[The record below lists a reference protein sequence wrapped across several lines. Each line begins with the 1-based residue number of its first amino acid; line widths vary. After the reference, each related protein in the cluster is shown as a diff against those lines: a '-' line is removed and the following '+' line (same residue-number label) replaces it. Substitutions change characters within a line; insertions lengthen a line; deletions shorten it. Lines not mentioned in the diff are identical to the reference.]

1 MAGENSIQLP
11 TRRKKYTVKNLM
23 SDLKKMGATPSV
35 TDLIGAQC
43 IYYEWALC
51 ERDLGDDHPVTS
63 HLAELLDFMQHGY
76 ETQLVN
82 GEFWRTKDTPAAAIN
97 AALRG
102 RPTEFLTHILDRPA
116 DYVYG
121 LLEQA
126 IASRKSELDE
136 YAKIESGIRT
146 ELEADPDNPHLWNKL
161 RLLLWLLGQYK
172 GSSEAF
178 QKAKRLGWDAS
189 SAEFVAL

>member
-11 TRRKKYTVKNLM
+11 ARRQKYTVKSLM
-23 SDLKKMGATPSV
+23 SDLKKIGATPSV
-35 TDLIGAQC
+35 TDFIGSRC
-43 IYYEWALC
+43 IYFEWTLC

-76 ETQLVN
+76 ETQLVR

-102 RPTEFLTHILDRPA
+102 RPTEFLTHVLDRPA
-116 DYVYG
+116 DHIYS

-126 IASRKSELDE
+126 VASRESELDE
-136 YAKIESGIRT
+136 YKRFESGIRE
-146 ELEADPDNPHLWNKL
+146 ELEADPDNSHLWNKL

-172 GSSEAF
+172 ESSKAF

-189 SAEFVAL
+189 NAEFVAL

>member
-1 MAGENSIQLP
+1 
-11 TRRKKYTVKNLM
+11 
-23 SDLKKMGATPSV
+23 
-35 TDLIGAQC
+35 
-43 IYYEWALC
+43 
-51 ERDLGDDHPVTS
+51 
-63 HLAELLDFMQHGY
+63 
-76 ETQLVN
+76 
-82 GEFWRTKDTPAAAIN
+82 
-97 AALRG
+97 
-102 RPTEFLTHILDRPA
+102 
-116 DYVYG
+116 
-121 LLEQA
+121 LEQA

>member
-1 MAGENSIQLP
+1 
-11 TRRKKYTVKNLM
+11 VKGLM
-23 SDLKKMGATPSV
+23 SDLKKIGATPSV
-35 TDLIGAQC
+35 TDFIGAQC
-43 IYYEWALC
+43 IYNEWNLC

-63 HLAELLDFMQHGY
+63 HLAELLDFMQNGY
-76 ETQLVN
+76 ERQLVI

-116 DYVYG
+116 DYIYR
-121 LLEQA
+121 LLGQA
-126 IASRKSELDE
+126 VASRKSELDE
-136 YAKIESGIRT
+136 YKRFESGIRA
-146 ELEADPDNPHLWNKL
+146 ELKADPDNCHLWNKL

-172 GSSEAF
+172 ESSEAF

>member
-1 MAGENSIQLP
+1 
-11 TRRKKYTVKNLM
+11 M
-23 SDLKKMGATPSV
+23 SDLKKIGATPSV
-35 TDLIGAQC
+35 TDFIGSQC
-43 IYYEWALC
+43 IYNEWNLC

-63 HLAELLDFMQHGY
+63 HLAELLDFMQNGY
-76 ETQLVN
+76 ERQLVI

-116 DYVYG
+116 DYIYS
-121 LLEQA
+121 LLGQA
-126 IASRKSELDE
+126 VASRKSELDE
-136 YAKIESGIRT
+136 YKRFESGIRA
-146 ELEADPDNPHLWNKL
+146 ELKADPDNCHLWNKL

-172 GSSEAF
+172 ESSEAF

-189 SAEFVAL
+189 NAEFVAL

>member
-11 TRRKKYTVKNLM
+11 VRRKEYAVKSLM
-23 SDLKKMGATPSV
+23 SDLKKIRATPSV
-35 TDLIGAQC
+35 TDFIGSQC
-43 IYYEWALC
+43 IYNEWSLC

-76 ETQLVN
+76 EIQLVS

-102 RPTEFLTHILDRPA
+102 RPTEFLTHVIDRPA
-116 DYVYG
+116 VYIYG

-126 IASRKSELDE
+126 VAFRKSEL
-136 YAKIESGIRT
+136 ES
-146 ELEADPDNPHLWNKL
+146 DPDNPHLWNKI
-161 RLLLWLLGQYK
+161 RLILWLLGQYK
-172 GSSEAF
+172 ESSEAF

>member
-1 MAGENSIQLP
+1 MSGENSIQLP
-11 TRRKKYTVKNLM
+11 ARRKKYTVKSLM

-35 TDLIGAQC
+35 TDLVGSQC
-43 IYYEWALC
+43 IYNEWNLC
-51 ERDLGDDHPVTS
+51 ERDLGEDHPVTS
-63 HLAELLDFMQHGY
+63 HLAELLEFMQHGY
-76 ETQLVN
+76 EKQLVN

-102 RPTEFLTHILDRPA
+102 RPAEFLAHVLDRPA
-116 DYVYG
+116 NYVYG

-136 YAKIESGIRT
+136 YTRIESGIRT

-161 RLLLWLLGQYK
+161 RLLLWLLGPYK

-178 QKAKRLGWDAS
+178 QKAKRLGWKAS

>member
-1 MAGENSIQLP
+1 MAGENTIQLP
-11 TRRKKYTVKNLM
+11 TRRKKYTVKSLM

>member
-1 MAGENSIQLP
+1 MAGKISVELP
-11 TRRKKYTVKNLM
+11 ARRKKYTVKGLM

-35 TDLIGAQC
+35 TDFIGSQC
-43 IYYEWALC
+43 IYNEWNLC

-63 HLAELLDFMQHGY
+63 HLAELLDFMQNGY
-76 ETQLVN
+76 EQQLVI

-102 RPTEFLTHILDRPA
+102 RPTEFLTYVLDRPA
-116 DYVYG
+116 DYIYG

-126 IASRKSELDE
+126 VASRKSELNE
-136 YAKIESGIRT
+136 YKRFESGVRTEIES
-146 ELEADPDNPHLWNKL
+146 DPENFHLWNKL

-172 GSSEAF
+172 ESSEAF

>member
-1 MAGENSIQLP
+1 MEGENSIQLP
-11 TRRKKYTVKNLM
+11 ARRNKYTVKSLM

-35 TDLIGAQC
+35 TDFIGSQC
-43 IYYEWALC
+43 IYYEWNLC

-76 ETQLVN
+76 EEQLVD

-102 RPTEFLTHILDRPA
+102 RPTEFLTHVLDRPA
-116 DYVYG
+116 DYVYD

-126 IASRKSELDE
+126 VASRRIELDE
-136 YAKIESGIRT
+136 YAKIESGIRA

-172 GSSEAF
+172 KSSEAF

-189 SAEFVAL
+189 NAKFVAL

>member
-11 TRRKKYTVKNLM
+11 ARRNKYTVKSLM

-35 TDLIGAQC
+35 TDLIGSQC
-43 IYYEWALC
+43 IYNEWALC

-102 RPTEFLTHILDRPA
+102 RPTEFLTHVLDRPA
-116 DYVYG
+116 DYVYD

-189 SAEFVAL
+189 IAEFVAL

>member
-11 TRRKKYTVKNLM
+11 ARRKKYTVKGLM
-23 SDLKKMGATPSV
+23 SDLKKIGATPSV
-35 TDLIGAQC
+35 TDFIGSQC
-43 IYYEWALC
+43 IYNEWNLC
-51 ERDLGDDHPVTS
+51 ERDLGEDHPVTS

-76 ETQLVN
+76 EEQLVG

-102 RPTEFLTHILDRPA
+102 RPAEFLTHVLDRPA
-116 DYVYG
+116 DYVYD

-126 IASRKSELDE
+126 VTSRKNEIDV
-136 YAKIESGIRT
+136 YAKIESGIRA
-146 ELEADPDNPHLWNKL
+146 ELESDPDNPHLWNKL

-172 GSSEAF
+172 NSSEAF

-189 SAEFVAL
+189 SAKFVAL

>member
-11 TRRKKYTVKNLM
+11 TRRKKYTVKSLM